1 MRQTQPIPLAR
12 TSRSAK
18 RGVRL
23 RRFPAVVSAV
33 ACLALASAAQCGP
46 PKVVYEGPAVQLG
59 ATSYILHSDKIGRD
73 FQIEVTWP
81 IRSVAPS
88 QKLPAI
94 YALDGGFGVVGAAL
108 TPLAAENEV
117 APAFVITVGYPN
129 PLSPISGAER
139 NTDFGYLRT
148 VDPKDGKSYGGGGAA
163 FEDFLLN
170 KVRPFVEARYPVDP
184 ARAVLAGHS
193 GGAYFAA
200 ALIARKPDAFSGY
213 VLGGA
218 PMQIDPGL
226 ADRIR
231 AAASKGGGRKV
242 FVFYTPNDVL
252 MGSHPADLTAA
263 LTGPNSTFVVKEK
276 VYEGRTHNG
285 SYLMWMADA
294 LPFLLPGEPRKP
306 LVWPK
311 PVVAPEKT
319 LDRYVGAYELHP
331 GSTIAVL
338 KANGRLYARI
348 GEGGPFELFPASN
361 TRFVAH
367 AQPLEIDFAR
377 GARFM
382 LRGVA
387 FAARRTG
394 PPPATATAF
403 PAPERPVVTVSPQIL
418 QAYVGVYKTA
428 DGRTVA
434 LSLEGDQFY
443 ASLQGRKVAI
453 FAYSETEFF
462 AATTNARIWF
472 EPGAAGRLVNF
483 QLNNGEVFKAQRP

>member
-1 MRQTQPIPLAR
+1 LR
-12 TSRSAK
+12 T
-18 RGVRL
+18 L
-23 RRFPAVVSAV
+23 PAI
-33 ACLALASAAQCGP
+33 ASAAVSLAVAAAGQCGP
-46 PKVVYEGPAVQLG
+46 AKLVYEGPAVQLG

-81 IRSVAPS
+81 IRPVAPG

-117 APAFVITVGYPN
+117 APAFVVTVGYAN

-170 KVRPFVEARYPVDP
+170 EVRPFVEARYPVDP

-218 PMQIDPGL
+218 PMQIDPGM
-226 ADRIR
+226 ADRIK
-231 AAASKGGGRKV
+231 AAAAKGGGRKV

-252 MGSHPADLTAA
+252 MGSHPADLSAA
-263 LTGPNSTFVVKEK
+263 LTGPGSTFVVKEK
-276 VYEGRTHNG
+276 IYEGRTHNG

-311 PVVAPEKT
+311 PAVVPEKT
-319 LDRYVGAYELHP
+319 LDRYLGVYELHP
-331 GSTIAVL
+331 GSTLAVL

-361 TRFVAH
+361 TRFIAH
-367 AQPLEIDFAR
+367 AQPMEIDFAR
-377 GARFM
+377 GAKFT
-382 LRGVA
+382 LRGVEL
-387 FAARRTG
+387 AARKTG
-394 PPPATATAF
+394 SALPAVALF
-403 PAPERPVVTVSPQIL
+403 PAPERPVVTVGLPIL
-418 QAYVGVYKTA
+418 QTYVGAYKTA
-428 DGRTVA
+428 DGRNVA
-434 LSLEGDQFY
+434 LSLEGGQFY
-443 ASLQGRKVAI
+443 ASLQGRKVAV
-453 FAYSETEFF
+453 FAYSDTEFF
-462 AATTNARIWF
+462 AATTNASLWF
-472 EPGAAGRLVNF
+472 EPGGAGRLLNF
-483 QLNNGEVFKAQRP
+483 RLNNGEVFKAQKQ